1 LTIQEKLIGTSWE
14 LEIYQSED
22 KFGDIIYPLGENAT
36 GNIIFTSENR
46 LAVQIMAENHEEN
59 LLEKNLDTFNTEVE
73 KEMAKLG
80 YHAYSGLFDIDEE
93 KAHLTTHVDVSL
105 IPSYVGT
112 DQIRKATIEGD
123 TLYLSN
129 VKHPERKLVWKK
141 LVTR

>member
-1 LTIQEKLIGTSWE
+1 MTIQEELVRTSWE
-14 LEIYQSED
+14 LETYQSED
-22 KFGDIIYPLGENAT
+22 KFGNIIYPLGKSAT
-36 GNIIFTSENR
+36 GNIIFTNENR

-59 LLEKNLDTFNTEVE
+59 LSEEMVDKFNTEVE

-105 IPSYVGT
+105 LSSYVGT

-141 LVTR
+141 LTAR